1 MEFLVYIVSKVL
13 LQTFWGRFRTQFNL
27 LNMAFKDWTPTICQ
41 ALFLATSPTFLSSA
55 QFLLIQILLTK
66 DTKLFAIF
74 YAPSPDAL
82 HFFLDVVLSVC
93 NALLSF
99 LHLATPSD
107 VMRGGP
113 CMSALYP
120 NSRIGWISF
129 PGFPKHHVQTSFS
142 ELLSSICLSVIPTG
156 LQFLEGRERSLLLIP
171 LSSLRYTN
179 A

>member
-1 MEFLVYIVSKVL
+1 MSGLISCYFPHFPILCPIPSHTNTTYQRYEI
-13 LQTFWGRFRTQFNL
+13 
-27 LNMAFKDWTPTICQ
+27 ICNILCPLSRCF
-41 ALFLATSPTFLSSA
+41 AL
-55 QFLLIQILLTK
+55 
-66 DTKLFAIF
+66 
-74 YAPSPDAL
+74 
-82 HFFLDVVLSVC
+82 FLDVVLSVC